1 MTLSF
6 FLLTLALSTPV
17 LKTHGSHL
25 REKPTLYDGVSPSE
39 FLNGHLG
46 KSGVLKHSPEYF
58 SMLSKTVKDLRVM
71 IEDAGSEITG
81 ARDKI
86 SDLVDEIVADLPDDE
101 EDLENIID
109 DAIDNLEDESEGFPL
124 VRSKRHYFPHFPNFP
139 DRTKD
144 KESEIDDSHDETDD
158 LPDEIDEDVID
169 LVENLRNEL
178 EESESETNDFDE
190 IDDFPEFPNFPD
202 RTKDIADMD
211 NETIKNS
218 NEFAKEDEEL
228 LANSRAK
235 RFAELFDPLGFLR
248 RQNGSKVELENSM
261 ELEKISVKKADKHYR
276 VFITFAMPTETIKKI
291 EKDAIK
297 QLEKQQE
304 AFDALFH
311 AEMAAIQQYERRELE
326 LVAKYSELKL
336 QNEECMTKGRVLH
349 EESEPL
355 IEMNKELIF
364 ACGELT
370 KRLKQ
375 LIKND
380 VQIEE
385 LRKQLIEKDGEIKKL
400 SEQLVRI
407 DNLSKDCDDQLVA
420 YVKDNLRLNE
430 QLIEKDAQI
439 KELKEVMDANER
451 AVQETGDISPSLK
464 EDRTAEDDNESTNK
478 ILAVIDSQP
487 DDTS

>member
-17 LKTHGSHL
+17 LKTHGSRL
-25 REKPTLYDGVSPSE
+25 REKPTLYDGISPSE

-46 KSGVLKHSPEYF
+46 KSGVLKHSPEYY
-58 SMLSKTVKDLRVM
+58 SMLTKTVEDLRGV
-71 IEDAGSEITG
+71 IEDAGSELIDVH
-81 ARDKI
+81 DKI
-86 SDLVDEIVADLPDDE
+86 SDLVDEIVKDLPDE
-101 EDLENIID
+101 KEDLEDIID
-109 DAIDNLEDESEGFPL
+109 GAIDNLDDGSDGSL
-124 VRSKRHYFPHFPNFP
+124 HFPHFP
-139 DRTKD
+139 DRIKD
-144 KESEIDDSHDETDD
+144 EEGEIDDAYGETDY
-158 LPDEIDEDVID
+158 LPDVIDEDMIN
-169 LVENLRNEL
+169 LVENLRNKL
-178 EESESETNDFDE
+178 EESESETDDFDDK
-190 IDDFPEFPNFPD
+190 IDDFPEFPQVPD
-202 RTKDIADMD
+202 GTKDIEDMD
-211 NETIKNS
+211 NETIINS
-218 NEFAKEDEEL
+218 NEFAREDEEL
-228 LANSRAK
+228 EANSRAK

-248 RQNGSKVELENSM
+248 RQKGSKSELGNSM
-261 ELEKISVKKADKHYR
+261 ELEKINVKKVDKQYR
-276 VFITFAMPTETIKKI
+276 VFITFAMPTETIQKI
-291 EKDAIK
+291 EKDAIE
-297 QLEKQQE
+297 QLERQQE

-336 QNEECMTKGRVLH
+336 QNEQCMTKGRLSH

-370 KRLKQ
+370 KRHKQ

-385 LRKQLIEKDGEIKKL
+385 LRKQLIEKDGEIKEL
-400 SEQLVRI
+400 SEKLVQK
-407 DNLSKDCDDQLVA
+407 DNLIKDCDDVIVGFVEERQ
-420 YVKDNLRLNE
+420 RLDG

-439 KELKEVMDANER
+439 KELKEAMNASER

-464 EDRTAEDDNESTNK
+464 EDRTVEENNESANENLVEVET
-478 ILAVIDSQP
+478 QP

>member
-1 MTLSF
+1 
-6 FLLTLALSTPV
+6 
-17 LKTHGSHL
+17 
-25 REKPTLYDGVSPSE
+25 
-39 FLNGHLG
+39 
-46 KSGVLKHSPEYF
+46 
-58 SMLSKTVKDLRVM
+58 
-71 IEDAGSEITG
+71 
-81 ARDKI
+81 
-86 SDLVDEIVADLPDDE
+86 
-101 EDLENIID
+101 
-109 DAIDNLEDESEGFPL
+109 
-124 VRSKRHYFPHFPNFP
+124 
-139 DRTKD
+139 
-144 KESEIDDSHDETDD
+144 
-158 LPDEIDEDVID
+158 
-169 LVENLRNEL
+169 
-178 EESESETNDFDE
+178 
-190 IDDFPEFPNFPD
+190 
-202 RTKDIADMD
+202 
-211 NETIKNS
+211 
-218 NEFAKEDEEL
+218 
-228 LANSRAK
+228 
-235 RFAELFDPLGFLR
+235 
-248 RQNGSKVELENSM
+248 M

-400 SEQLVRI
+400 SEQLVRS
-407 DNLSKDCDDQLVA
+407 DNFSKDCDDQLVA
-420 YVKDNLRLNE
+420 FVIENQRLNE
-430 QLIEKDAQI
+430 QLIE
-439 KELKEVMDANER
+439 NE
-451 AVQETGDISPSLK
+451 
-464 EDRTAEDDNESTNK
+464 
-478 ILAVIDSQP
+478 
-487 DDTS
+487 